1 MGQFGIR
8 VGGTET
14 WQWEWTSMN
23 HPCGTWLSSAK
34 EKKTLGDYG
43 VKPEPKTCDILQL
56 SDLFG
61 PTLWFHLYD
70 AQIFRNGME
79 LHIKALPNTFV
90 EFEDVWHNWHFHGFL
105 LSCCS
110 SQFRSFVQSQ
120 NSVSMSHVAFCLR
133 FATGYQSLFTVSQRR
148 IGRCESGTSCTM
160 PALELENCV
169 FQHRKQHKTG
179 WFCDTSLIPVCR
191 SCFIWLKVQKYIMA
205 DEDPF
210 DLLRLMPA
218 TCGDLYFDKPGR
230 TTTNWKT
237 VFEQSSAERK
247 RRLFGWVTGSH
258 LPETFCGVF
267 ANCVPSPAVTL
278 LYKACFG
285 VVCKCAKC
293 IEMSEFDVADCRCVY
308 FLPSQPC
315 RFPTPSRQQRNL
327 LLG

>member
-8 VGGTET
+8 VGGT
-14 WQWEWTSMN
+14 
-23 HPCGTWLSSAK
+23 CLSSAK

-56 SDLFG
+56 LDLFG
-61 PTLWFHLYD
+61 PTIWFHLCD

-90 EFEDVWHNWHFHGFL
+90 KFEDVWHNWHFHGFF

-110 SQFRSFVQSQ
+110 SQFWSFVQSQ
-120 NSVSMSHVAFCLR
+120 NSVSMSHVAFCLG

-160 PALELENCV
+160 PALELENGV

-258 LPETFCGVF
+258 LPERFCGSGNF
-267 ANCVPSPAVTL
+267 VPSPAVTL

-293 IEMSEFDVADCRCVY
+293 IEMSEFDVADCRCVFFFTFSAMSFSHAFQAAAELAARIAAGEVSCLY
-308 FLPSQPC
+308 GLEK
-315 RFPTPSRQQRNL
+315 
-327 LLG
+327 